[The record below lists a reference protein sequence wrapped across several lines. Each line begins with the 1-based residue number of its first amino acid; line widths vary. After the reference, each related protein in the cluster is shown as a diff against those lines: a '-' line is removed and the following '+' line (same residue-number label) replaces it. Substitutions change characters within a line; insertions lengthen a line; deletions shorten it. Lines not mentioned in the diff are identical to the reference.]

1 MSFVRRHPVVSY
13 LVLAFVIFW
22 VSWMPVLIFGAPP
35 RPFSAVGAILGLA
48 LPAFLVTA
56 ATDGR
61 AGVRDLLRRT
71 LRWRVGIGWYVL
83 AMLAIPVG
91 ALILAPVFLG
101 AAPLQRLP
109 QNWSLLFTEFVPQL
123 LLALVT
129 VQFFEELGWAGFVQ
143 HRLQS
148 RHGALK
154 ASVLVGLAF
163 AFLHLPTYLSAP
175 ISGERALRDL
185 SVMVIVIPFAICFRI
200 LITFAYNRTRF
211 SVLIAAITHASFN
224 EASEIISPNVPGPLA
239 QVLAFASVGLLA
251 LLSVVISKGT
261 LAYNHDHSPVAPHV
275 TT

>member
-1 MSFVRRHPVVSY
+1 MSFVGRHPVLSY
-13 LVLAFVIFW
+13 LVLAFAIFW
-22 VSWMPVLIFGAPP
+22 VSWLPVLLLGAAP

-71 LRWRVGIGWYVL
+71 LRWRVGVGWYLL
-83 AMLAIPVG
+83 AILAIPVG
-91 ALILAPVFLG
+91 ALLLAPLFLG
-101 AAPLQRLP
+101 AAPLERLP
-109 QNWSLLFTEFVPQL
+109 QNWTLLFTEFLPQL

-154 ASVLVGLAF
+154 ASLLVALAF

-175 ISGERALRDL
+175 FTGESALRDL
-185 SVMVIVIPFAICFRI
+185 SVMAIVIPFAICFRI
-200 LITFAYNRTRF
+200 LITFAYNRTGF
-211 SVLIAAITHASFN
+211 SVLIAAIAHTSFN
-224 EASEIISPNVPGPLA
+224 EASEIIAPNVPGPLA

-251 LLSVVISKGT
+251 LLAAVISKGT
-261 LAYNHDHSPVAPHV
+261 LAYNRDHSPVAHQV
-275 TT
+275 A